1 MVTMVAREFW
11 LGSGGSRDSVFRIHG
26 LPGVT
31 ALGISLG
38 ADQSFGSAALG
49 ARGEGANP
57 PLEGSVSGRES
68 GSEIVS
74 GAFALTSGRPDLY
87 PWGLMAMPVPTTT
100 TTKKGA
106 ILSQK
111 FCCQFF

>member
-1 MVTMVAREFW
+1 M
-11 LGSGGSRDSVFRIHG
+11 GSGGTCDSLFRIHG

-68 GSEIVS
+68 GSEIVP
-74 GAFALTSGRPDLY
+74 GASALTSGRPDLY
-87 PWGLMAMPVPTTT
+87 PWGLLAMPGPNQ
-100 TTKKGA
+100 TKPNQTKL
-106 ILSQK
+106 IRELSLK
-111 FCCQFF
+111 KP

>member
-1 MVTMVAREFW
+1 MLDCILLGTGVARRHAFVRRFVVIW
-11 LGSGGSRDSVFRIHG
+11 GSRIRIHG

-57 PLEGSVSGRES
+57 PLEGSVSGRGS

-74 GAFALTSGRPDLY
+74 GASALASGRPDLY
-87 PWGLMAMPVPTTT
+87 PWGLMAMPATTT
-100 TTKKGA
+100 TTTMY
-106 ILSQK
+106 LEH
-111 FCCQFF
+111 